1 MGKPTGL
8 QTHVGVKEFTA
19 AEGSIV
25 LPQPVRPDGIR
36 RRHTP
41 TASTD
46 IIGSQTAV
54 QAMRA
59 LAIDPVMC
67 SRDGTDTTVELTF
80 VQLKKARLNRNRI
93 GY

>member
-1 MGKPTGL
+1 M
-8 QTHVGVKEFTA
+8 
-19 AEGSIV
+19 
-25 LPQPVRPDGIR
+25 
-36 RRHTP
+36 
-41 TASTD
+41 
-46 IIGSQTAV
+46 

-67 SRDGTDTTVELTF
+67 SRDGTDTMVELTF